1 MSQKVINLYQ
11 WEVVTFPWGT
21 AVKEQRTGKWIAL
34 FLSPT
39 GQMVNVEKIS
49 VQLHENGIE
58 FL

>member
-1 MSQKVINLYQ
+1 MSQKVINLYR

-21 AVKEQRTGKWIAL
+21 AVKEQRTGKWIVL
-34 FLSPT
+34 FLRPT

>member
-1 MSQKVINLYQ
+1 MSQKVINLYR

-21 AVKEQRTGKWIAL
+21 AVKEQRTDKWIAL